1 MGESVSVKFVFGE
14 KEEMEQLADFL
25 EYGGLSYVVL
35 QYEEDADEN
44 EAYYIEVNQK
54 EENQARKLTSVFYK
68 EWDKV
73 HKKEMNEDES
83 EPQAAGKETEAAET
97 PFVKASDK
105 AENYRS
111 SAFALLIVGALGL
124 ISIILIVTGV
134 IPINIA
140 PNIRVLSFL
149 TMTFLFGV
157 FVVMGCKALVDAKN
171 YEKLSK
177 EEEQMTSDLHSWFLE
192 QYTKE
197 RLDEEAGIS
206 DSDGMTEEMKYY
218 MRTEVIR
225 KAIEERFEGLP
236 ASFLEKNIE
245 DLYTELYEH

>member
-14 KEEMEQLADFL
+14 KEEMEQLAGFL

-35 QYEEDADEN
+35 QYEEDAEEN
-44 EAYYIEVNQK
+44 EAYYIEIDQG

-68 EWDKV
+68 EWDKT
-73 HKKEMNEDES
+73 HKKETDEF
-83 EPQAAGKETEAAET
+83 EPQAEEKEIEVTGV

-111 SAFALLIVGALGL
+111 SAFALLIVGVLGL
-124 ISIILIVTGV
+124 IAMILIMTGV
-134 IPINIA
+134 IPIYIA
-140 PNIRVLSFL
+140 PNIRVLSLL

-171 YEKLSK
+171 YEKLSE
-177 EEEQMTSDLHSWFLE
+177 EEEQTTSDLHSWFLE

-197 RLDEEAGIS
+197 MLDEEAGVS

-225 KAIEERFEGLP
+225 KVVDERFDGLA
-236 ASFLEKNIE
+236 ASFLEKNVE